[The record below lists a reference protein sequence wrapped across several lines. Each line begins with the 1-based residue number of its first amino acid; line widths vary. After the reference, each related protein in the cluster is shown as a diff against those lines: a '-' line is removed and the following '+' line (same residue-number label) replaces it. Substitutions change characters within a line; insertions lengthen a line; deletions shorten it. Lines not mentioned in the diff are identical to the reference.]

1 MRSQAIYSFM
11 AAAVALAAA
20 ALWAVDGDVVPAVA
34 FGVMGAAFLLV
45 GFGER
50 RR

>member
-1 MRSQAIYSFM
+1 MRSPATYSFM

-20 ALWAVDGDVVPAVA
+20 ALWAVDGDVIPAAA
-34 FGVMGAAFLLV
+34 FAVMGAVFLLV